1 MIMMAGIFIS
11 RVAVVAAGVMI
22 VVAVGVIF
30 FFFEKQC
37 WSVTEVG
44 G

>member
-30 FFFEKQC
+30 FFEKQC